1 MKKVMFALGGLVFS
15 VVAAN
20 AQAAQPSNAAVSTEQ
35 TAPAPQDDKVKIKA
49 EELPQ
54 TVKTALEGEE
64 YRGWL
69 INSAYHHKTA
79 DTFEVELKN
88 GAETKTIKFDK
99 EGKKIS

>member
-1 MKKVMFALGGLVFS
+1 MKKVMFALAGLVFG

-20 AQAAQPSNAAVSTEQ
+20 AQTAEPSTNAVATEQ
-35 TAPAPQDDKVKIKA
+35 TAQQDKVKIKA

-54 TVKTALEGEE
+54 TVKTSLEGEE

-69 INSAYHHKTA
+69 INAAYHHKTA

>member
-1 MKKVMFALGGLVFS
+1 MKKVMFALCGLVFG

-20 AQAAQPSNAAVSTEQ
+20 AQAAPSTAAVSEQ
-35 TAPAPQDDKVKIKA
+35 TVSVNQEEKVKIKA

-69 INSAYHHKTA
+69 INAAYHHKTA
-79 DTFEVELKN
+79 DTFEIELKN

-99 EGKKIS
+99 EGKKVS

>member
-1 MKKVMFALGGLVFS
+1 MKKVMFALCGLVFG

-20 AQAAQPSNAAVSTEQ
+20 AQAAQPSNNAVATEQ
-35 TAPAPQDDKVKIKA
+35 TAQQDDKVKIKA

-69 INSAYHHKTA
+69 INAAYHHKTA

>member
-1 MKKVMFALGGLVFS
+1 MKKVMFALCGLVFGAIA
-15 VVAAN
+15 VN
-20 AQAAQPSNAAVSTEQ
+20 AQEAQPSNAAVSTEQ
-35 TAPAPQDDKVKIKA
+35 TAQQDDKVKIKA

>member
-35 TAPAPQDDKVKIKA
+35 TAQQDDKVKIKA